1 MSSGEIVVFVVL
13 VFGVLPIKDNL
24 STGWDQCL
32 PSADEPAHAPELPGP
47 VVDYLSISLV
57 YQALDNL

>member
-1 MSSGEIVVFVVL
+1 MSSREIVVL

-24 STGWDQCL
+24 SAGWDQRL
-32 PSADEPAHAPELPGP
+32 PSADEPTHALELPRP